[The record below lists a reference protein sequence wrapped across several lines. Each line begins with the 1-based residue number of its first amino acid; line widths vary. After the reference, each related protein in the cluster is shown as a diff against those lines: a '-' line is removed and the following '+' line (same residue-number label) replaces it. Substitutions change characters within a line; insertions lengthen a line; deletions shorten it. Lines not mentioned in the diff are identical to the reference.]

1 MITFILFLIS
11 MASLATT
18 LTDTIKYTIFSI
30 CFALAFYSVG
40 ELATL
45 VKLVVALSISMVGYI
60 AIMWLL
66 GEIE

>member
-1 MITFILFLIS
+1 MITFTLFLIAMFS
-11 MASLATT
+11 IATT
-18 LTDTIKYTIFSI
+18 LTDTIKYTIFCI
-30 CFALAFYSVG
+30 CFTLAFYSVG

-45 VKLVVALSISMVGYI
+45 VKLVVALSISMIGYI